1 MYLLPTWD
9 VQFRDTVTQIK
20 FKTQVHF
27 PHTITITTVSSLA
40 QSSRWR
46 SSWCNCSVVKLTI
59 SFLDRHS
66 QEKINPHVIS
76 ITKGLYAL
84 SGSFG
89 LFRCW
94 QRLLFPPHGPSLSQV
109 WIRNSL
115 DRHAEMCPLLSFNC
129 WRTPLSTT
137 SDTGPNEMTR
147 AAGSTSPGGTN
158 RATLKRTSAE
168 GKLLARKGPLN
179 TTNHYFLRCPRQIGA
194 S

>member
-9 VQFRDTVTQIK
+9 VQLRDTVTQIN

-27 PHTITITTVSSLA
+27 PHAITIPALSSPA
-40 QSSRWR
+40 QSSHCR
-46 SSWCNCSVVKLTI
+46 SSGCTCSVVKLTI
-59 SFLDRHS
+59 SFLDCYS
-66 QEKINPHVIS
+66 QEKMNPPMIS
-76 ITKGLYAL
+76 MTKGRVCLIWKL
-84 SGSFG
+84 G

-94 QRLLFPPHGPSLSQV
+94 QRLLSPPHGPSLSQV

-147 AAGSTSPGGTN
+147 AAGSTSPPTS
-158 RATLKRTSAE
+158 LKD
-168 GKLLARKGPLN
+168 
-179 TTNHYFLRCPRQIGA
+179 
-194 S
+194 